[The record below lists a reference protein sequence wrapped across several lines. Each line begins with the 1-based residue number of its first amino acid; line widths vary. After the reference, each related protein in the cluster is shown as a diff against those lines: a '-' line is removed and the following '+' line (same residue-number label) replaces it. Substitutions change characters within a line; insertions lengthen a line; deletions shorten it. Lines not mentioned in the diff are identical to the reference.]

1 MTHFPTRLI
10 LALVFLA
17 PSMWGCGQTGADRE
31 KRISTEQAAIQGYSA
46 KIPEAVR
53 YQNAFAEEWRRV
65 NEIKDLKAYS
75 EGMRSRVIPALEKY
89 VAALRMMP
97 TNSTKLADIH
107 SKVTTAYE
115 GAVAGFSVFLEELND
130 ENVEERYRTLLKAME
145 NVAHAEKTYRRHLG
159 TYYAAN
165 RVTLDAPKANAVAP
179 AKAQAPQPAPQATPS
194 P

>member
-1 MTHFPTRLI
+1 MTQFPTRFI
-10 LALVFLA
+10 LAISLLA
-17 PSMWGCGQTGADRE
+17 PLYMGCGQTGAERE
-31 KRISTEQAAIQGYSA
+31 KRISTEQVAIQGYSA

-53 YQNAFAEEWRRV
+53 YQSDFADEWRRV

-97 TNSTKLADIH
+97 TTSPKLAEIH
-107 SKVTTAYE
+107 SKVTSAYE

-145 NVAHAEKTYRRHLG
+145 TVAHAEKTYRRHLG

-165 RVTLDAPKANAVAP
+165 RVTLDAPKAKAVAP
-179 AKAQAPQPAPQATPS
+179 AQPQAPKSPPKAAPNP
-194 P
+194 